1 MVRECPGQNLMHF
14 YPRILSVT
22 HKFWEQSE
30 TENIFVSSETHP
42 LLVRA
47 GGGGGGGLSW
57 DCNVYL
63 FYDTL
68 GTWECD
74 FSLN

>member
-1 MVRECPGQNLMHF
+1 MHL

-22 HKFWEQSE
+22 HKFWEQCE

-47 GGGGGGGLSW
+47 GGGGGGGGSGGGGGGAELGLQ
-57 DCNVYL
+57 CL
-63 FYDTL
+63 FIL
-68 GTWECD
+68 
-74 FSLN
+74 